1 MYLLT
6 VSKSWKKMFINYE
19 SKDKK
24 IDIILNKLDE
34 LEKIYNDCSLNI
46 LIFPKKEYIFKCFNY
61 FESNETKVV
70 ILGQDPYHGPN
81 KAIGLCFGISKD
93 CKVPPSLKNIAKELK
108 EDLNIQLK
116 DFSLE
121 NWAKQGILMLNASL
135 SVIQGKPA
143 SQMNLWLDFTNFI
156 IAELNKN
163 TEPIIFVA
171 WGAFAHNQLK
181 NVNVDKHH
189 LIVSSHPS
197 PLSAYKKYKEFP
209 AFMGSKPFSKINLI
223 LEKNKKISIDW

>member
-6 VSKSWKKMFINYE
+6 VPDSWNKIFINYE

-24 IDIILNKLDE
+24 IDTILNKLDE
-34 LEKIYNDCSLNI
+34 LEKTYNDCSLNI
-46 LIFPKKEYIFKCFNY
+46 QIFPKKEHIFKCFNY
-61 FESNETKVV
+61 FESIKTKVV
-70 ILGQDPYHGPN
+70 ILGQDPYHGQN
-81 KAIGLCFGISKD
+81 QAIGLCFGISKD

-108 EDLNIQLK
+108 EDLNIQLQ

-135 SVIQGKPA
+135 SVIQGKPN
-143 SQMNLWLDFTNFI
+143 SQANLWTEFTKFI
-156 IAELNKN
+156 IYELNKN

-197 PLSAYKKYKEFP
+197 PLSVYKKYKEFP
-209 AFMGSKPFSKINLI
+209 AFMGSKPFSKINMI
-223 LEKNKKISIDW
+223 LEKNKTRRIEW